1 MNTLETVTIIT
12 FKVKG
17 LPEPIKIA
25 SQYEPSINQVGKM
38 ISDIVK
44 TNSLSGEIQ
53 FKKFLQENG
62 QKMFIYEIGERKC
75 VVLVEKLEKV
85 IEFEN

>member
-1 MNTLETVTIIT
+1 METVTIVT

-25 SQYEPSINQVGKM
+25 SQYEPSINQIGKM

-44 TNSLSGEIQ
+44 ANNMSGDIQ

-62 QKMFIYEIGERKC
+62 QKMFIYEIGGTKC